1 MVFELSGGLARRL
14 MIARALVH
22 RPRVLFLDEPTSGID
37 PQTRINL
44 WRILADLHRDGLTI
58 LLTTHYL
65 EEADSLCER
74 IAILDQGK
82 VLALGAPAELK
93 KSHGADTVITLTI
106 EGPLE
111 EFERR
116 ARATP
121 GVGSVELDGTTVRV
135 LAESSAGVLAELVAA
150 ASSLGLAVLDATS
163 QPPSLETVFL
173 ALTGRGYR
181 E

>member
-1 MVFELSGGLARRL
+1 

-22 RPRVLFLDEPTSGID
+22 RPEVLFLDEPTSGID

-44 WRILADLHRDGLTI
+44 WRVLSDLHADGLTI

-65 EEADSLCER
+65 EEADTLCQR
-74 IAILDQGK
+74 IAILDHGK

-93 KSHGADTVITLTI
+93 RTLVADTVITVTIDGSLDGFAARAAAI
-106 EGPLE
+106 EGVRAVEQDGDLLRV
-111 EFERR
+111 FARR
-116 ARATP
+116 P
-121 GVGSVELDGTTVRV
+121 S
-135 LAESSAGVLAELVAA
+135 GVLAELVREASAEGLHVRDAA
-150 ASSLGLAVLDATS
+150 S

-173 ALTGRGYR
+173 SLTGREYR